1 VKPFRPVVPSPL
13 ASRVSHGV
21 TAALAA
27 ASPLGP
33 ATPALLPATPAAAAA
48 PLHDMHVGAVRLP
61 LRQFFSATP
70 AVAMPPG
77 TAASLS
83 RQQVRAPSLVRFVIA
98 PALS

>member
-1 VKPFRPVVPSPL
+1 
-13 ASRVSHGV
+13 
-21 TAALAA
+21 
-27 ASPLGP
+27 
-33 ATPALLPATPAAAAA
+33 
-48 PLHDMHVGAVRLP
+48 MHVGAVRLP

-83 RQQVRAPSLVRFVIA
+83 RQQVRAPSLFRFVIA